1 MLSATELTRIVATF
15 VKLRYKPHG
24 EGAASTQINIH
35 LIAQS
40 LLVPY
45 SNKSKCTQDD
55 RGQAAG
61 TSYKSLCCCEP
72 NLRRPQIHI
81 VGPVLE
87 PDVLGS
93 N

>member
-1 MLSATELTRIVATF
+1 MEAFFLIIPMEPLL
-15 VKLRYKPHG
+15 KLRYKPHG
-24 EGAASTQINIH
+24 DGAASTQINIH

-45 SNKSKCTQDD
+45 SNKSRCTQDD
-55 RGQAAG
+55 RSQAAG

>member
-1 MLSATELTRIVATF
+1 MEAFFLIIPMEPLL
-15 VKLRYKPHG
+15 KLRYKPHG
-24 EGAASTQINIH
+24 DGAASTQINIH

-45 SNKSKCTQDD
+45 FNKSRCTQDD

-72 NLRRPQIHI
+72 NLRRPQIHR
-81 VGPVLE
+81 VGQNSSACVRTR
-87 PDVLGS
+87 
-93 N
+93 